1 MLRVGRCTLHR
12 NCHHCHCHYQKCR
25 CRIHLLRSLKSIR
38 HLILYHIATCILR
51 QVLKIVT
58 GAMLMV
64 VAMVVVV
71 VVVVFG
77 LEAGEEKQLHIGND
91 SQEMPQDHD
100 YKNFLRNN

>member
-1 MLRVGRCTLHR
+1 
-12 NCHHCHCHYQKCR
+12 
-25 CRIHLLRSLKSIR
+25 
-38 HLILYHIATCILR
+38 
-51 QVLKIVT
+51 
-58 GAMLMV
+58 MV